1 MSKTLTNKISNFEL
15 QKIYKEKYEY
25 YSKFTLEEL
34 KAVFEESKKSKKT
47 RLGGTYK
54 QAFLDVVTKK
64 QLEESIKGKIEELK
78 EDEKKE

>member
-1 MSKTLTNKISNFEL
+1 MNKTVQEL
-15 QKIYKEKYEY
+15 QQIYREKYDY

-34 KAVFEESKKSKKT
+34 KNIFEESKKSKKT

-64 QLEESIKGKIEELK
+64 LQEDSIKSKIEEIK
-78 EDEKKE
+78 EDDKKE